1 MTHAVFAEIDIR
13 DLLQI
18 AVVLMSSG
26 QVARI
31 HTDQKVEVHNCNEH
45 IAQWARRK
53 DSYQALA
60 APRLGSGIYVPL
72 VDRLFLDGRNT
83 LGEQVTPAALAAHV
97 WAVLQQNGQ
106 KMISNGETLE
116 SDQDNLAHLEG
127 LAEQFIN
134 ETVPRWL
141 SLDVIA
147 SEPVNKQA

>member
-1 MTHAVFAEIDIR
+1 M
-13 DLLQI
+13 
-18 AVVLMSSG
+18 
-26 QVARI
+26 
-31 HTDQKVEVHNCNEH
+31 
-45 IAQWARRK
+45 
-53 DSYQALA
+53 
-60 APRLGSGIYVPL
+60 
-72 VDRLFLDGRNT
+72 
-83 LGEQVTPAALAAHV
+83 GEQVTPAALAAHV